1 MGKVVTKKAPSR
13 ELFLSGRLVR
23 ATLSVL
29 CALGIDKAPC
39 IQALPQMI
47 YLYLKWLLSMCLNII
62 LRNWL
67 QHYCVLTMRMLGL
80 GWALSRLDVDVNYS
94 ENLRVLFGAGA
105 YQLFQRTLCHF
116 YLEHKTYTWFSLTQ
130 KRARLRGLSTC
141 FVKWYLTFRSYTAN
155 KLHDQEWGIDTH
167 LP

>member
-1 MGKVVTKKAPSR
+1 MGKVLTKKAPSR
-13 ELFLSGRLVR
+13 GLFLSGRLGW
-23 ATLSVL
+23 ATLLVL
-29 CALGIDKAPC
+29 FALGIDKAPC

-67 QHYCVLTMRMLGL
+67 QYYCVLTVRMLCL
-80 GWALSRLDVDVNYS
+80 GWALDRLDVEVSYP
-94 ENLRVLFGAGA
+94 ENFRVFFGVGA